1 MRQYNESYQRT
12 HDIDWFFTCK
22 GKFFHVASNGG
33 KIPAIVKVNEN
44 QKLQHYFALQEPNNR
59 GMLVV
64 ANEENYDLSSFME
77 YSRRGFISIDRDEGD
92 YDTQKYHVVAR
103 PIEEDKGPS
112 LDKETR
118 AIIHKFGYEQEHFV
132 IEGLL

>member
-1 MRQYNESYQRT
+1 MRQYNDSYQRT
-12 HDIDWFFTCK
+12 RDIDWFFSCK

-33 KIPAIVKVNEN
+33 KLPAIVKVNEN
-44 QKLQHYFALQEPNNR
+44 QKIQHYFALQEPNNR

-77 YSRRGFISIDRDEGD
+77 YARKGFISIDRDEGD
-92 YDTQKYHVVAR
+92 FDTQKYHVVAR
-103 PIEEDKGPS
+103 PIEDKGPS
-112 LDKETR
+112 LDNETR
-118 AIIHKFGYEQEHFV
+118 LLIHEFDYEQERFI

>member
-1 MRQYNESYQRT
+1 MRQYNDSYQRT
-12 HDIDWFFTCK
+12 RDIDWFFSCK

-33 KIPAIVKVNEN
+33 KLPAIVKVNEN
-44 QKLQHYFALQEPNNR
+44 QKIQHYFALQEPNNR

-64 ANEENYDLSSFME
+64 ANEKNYDLSSFME
-77 YSRRGFISIDRDEGD
+77 YARKGFISIDRDEGD
-92 YDTQKYHVVAR
+92 FDTQKYHVVAR
-103 PIEEDKGPS
+103 PIEDKGPS

-118 AIIHKFGYEQEHFV
+118 LLIHEFDYEQEHFI